1 MAGNTF
7 GQIFRVTTW
16 GESHGK
22 ALGVTIDGCPPGL
35 PLGESDIQQNL
46 DIRKPQDAPSSTP
59 RKEPDQVEILS
70 GTFEGMTTGTPIS
83 LIIYNRDA
91 DSKAYEGIKDVFRPG
106 HGDFTYQK
114 KYGIRD
120 YRGGGRASGR
130 ETVARVA
137 AGAVAGKVLDREG
150 IGVKAYTLELAG
162 IRAKQVDLD
171 VIDKNPFLVPDP
183 DAADRMRERIEEIKK
198 DGDSAGGVVEVIVQ
212 GCPVG
217 LGEPVFDKLD
227 AELAKGVMSIGA
239 VKAVEIGVG
248 LAAARMLGSE
258 CNDEITP
265 EGFVTNRSGGILAG
279 ISNGDDIVV
288 RAAVKPIS
296 SIEKEQ
302 RTIDINMKPT
312 TISVKGRHDVSA
324 VPRIVPVCEAMV
336 RLVIVDH
343 LLRQRTVRFQTTA
356 R

>member
-7 GQIFRVTTW
+7 GQVFRVTTW

-22 ALGVTIDGCPPGL
+22 ALGTVVDGCPPGL
-35 PLGESDIQQNL
+35 PLTESDIQQDL
-46 DIRKPQDAPSSTP
+46 DRRRPQEAPSSTS
-59 RKEPDQVEILS
+59 RREPDEVELLS

-83 LIIYNRDA
+83 LLIYNKDA
-91 DSKAYEGIKDVFRPG
+91 ESRTYETIKDAFRPG

-130 ETVARVA
+130 ETAARVA
-137 AGAVAGKVLDREG
+137 AGAIARKVLDREK
-150 IGVKAYTLELAG
+150 ILVRAYTLELAG
-162 IRAKQVDLD
+162 VRAGKADLD
-171 VIDKNPFLVPDP
+171 VIDKNPFLAPDL
-183 DAADRMRERIEEIKK
+183 DAADKMRERILEIKK
-198 DGDSAGGVVEVIVQ
+198 AGDSAGGIVEALVQ
-212 GCPVG
+212 GCPAG

-227 AELAKGVMSIGA
+227 ADLAKAVMSIGA

-248 LAAARMLGSE
+248 LVAARLLGSE

-265 EGFVTNRSGGILAG
+265 EGFVTNHSGGVLAG
-279 ISNGDDIVV
+279 ISNGDEIVL

-302 RTIDINMKPT
+302 RTVDINMKPT
-312 TISVKGRHDVSA
+312 TISVTGRHDVSA

-343 LLRQRTVRFQTTA
+343 LLRQRTIG
-356 R
+356 

>member
-7 GQIFRVTTW
+7 GQVFRVTTW

-35 PLGESDIQQNL
+35 PLGESDIQQSL

-70 GTFEGMTTGTPIS
+70 GTFEGTTTGTPIS

-91 DSKAYEGIKDVFRPG
+91 DSKVYDGIKDLFRPG

-137 AGAVAGKVLDREG
+137 AGAVAGKVLAREG
-150 IGVKAYTLELAG
+150 IRVKAYTLELAG

-171 VIDKNPFLVPDP
+171 VIDKNPFLAPDL

-279 ISNGDDIVV
+279 ISNGDNIVV
-288 RAAVKPIS
+288 RASVKPIS

-343 LLRQRTVRFQTTA
+343 LLRQRTIRFQTTA

>member
-7 GQIFRVTTW
+7 GQIFKVTTW

-22 ALGVTIDGCPPGL
+22 ALGVIIDGCPPKL
-35 PLGESDIQQNL
+35 SLSEFDIQQEL
-46 DIRKPQDAPSSTP
+46 DRRRPKTAPSSTP
-59 RKEPDQVEILS
+59 RREPDKVEVLS
-70 GTFEGMTTGTPIS
+70 GTFEGRTTGTPVS
-83 LIIYNRDA
+83 LMIYNKDA
-91 DSKAYEGIKDVFRPG
+91 DSSSYETIKDLFRPG
-106 HGDFTYQK
+106 HGDLTYHK

-130 ETVARVA
+130 ETAARVA
-137 AGAVAGKVLDREG
+137 AGAVAGKVLAQEG
-150 IGVKAYTLELAG
+150 ILVKAYTLELAG
-162 IRAKQVDLD
+162 VRVKRVDLD
-171 VIDKNPFLVPDP
+171 VIDNNPFFAPDLE
-183 DAADRMRERIEEIKK
+183 AADQMRERIEEIKNS
-198 DGDSAGGVVEVIVQ
+198 GDSAGGIVEVLVQ
-212 GCPVG
+212 GCPAG

-227 AELAKGVMSIGA
+227 ADLAKAVMSIGA
-239 VKAVEIGVG
+239 VKGVEIGVG
-248 LAAARMLGSE
+248 LAAARLLGSE

-265 EGFVTNRSGGILAG
+265 DGFLTNRSGGILAG

-288 RAAVKPIS
+288 RGTVKPIS

-302 RTIDINMKPT
+302 RTVDINMRPT

-343 LLRQRTVRFQTTA
+343 LLRHRAIELGHSV
-356 R
+356 